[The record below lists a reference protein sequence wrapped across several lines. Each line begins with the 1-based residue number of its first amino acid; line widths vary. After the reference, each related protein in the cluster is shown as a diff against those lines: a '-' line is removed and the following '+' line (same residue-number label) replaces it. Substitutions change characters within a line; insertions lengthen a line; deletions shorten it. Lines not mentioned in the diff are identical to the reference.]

1 MPRYSVGFTVHEA
14 FFSSI
19 RVKTPIDPLVVV
31 RCFDSEFST
40 TVKPAKTVV
49 ACWDES
55 CQWNNIEASQKSWNS
70 GVIEF
75 ELQSANA
82 FWRNDTLGSA
92 GLQLKLISTCKN
104 NTFSGRIPLTAP
116 NSVSIVG
123 YLTVTVNAY
132 DLSHEALNNAQPS
145 VTKELEVR
153 RKTNLEIPP
162 LTSPLVHRNSFAVDD
177 SKVYKYFHLYI
188 NVYSLEDVE
197 TCAFGFTPHIT
208 CEYAGCRLEFSR
220 PIKVKGISSGFERAS
235 DVGPA
240 GESLENKSSLDLLG
254 EKISSYMGSK
264 TRLLDYNTELRR
276 SNYTFNQ
283 CFLMPIRV
291 TVGEPTLED
300 NIILRVW
307 KGYSLELSS
316 IFSKNSAG
324 KRPVSSKLLAEGVFS
339 LSKLRSTK
347 QKARWFNFY
356 RTSESDFITSVI
368 AGSEDQK
375 LDNDAEDNIA
385 VKSGI
390 NESYAGR
397 ILMSAS
403 VKRINK
409 LSDILRAHVVASH
422 QLDPLSPSPTR
433 IFCDVFF
440 VESSNDFSFTEPFE
454 ICLELSCGPYTSA
467 TDWQT
472 VSFRSAMASAVR
484 KDIDFLGRGM
494 KNYVNEEYFGSSLY
508 SMDDFDGRQGMG
520 WVCNFDSV
528 QGRLNPMELLVAYKA
543 EERWYI
549 FVRVLARRTG
559 EKNVTVLGSSKFTF
573 DDLASYKPNMV
584 KVPVWLSLTT
594 AERNLPDNIITN
606 TLNLL
611 SDLDNASRGLSRTS
625 SVSTADTEHP
635 SGRSESAGSFT
646 ANPSFLNVL
655 LSLEKE
661 MFYSTSL
668 NSSANKQFRVAS
680 HSRRAS
686 LVLMD
691 YELRLY
697 VYSAKMDR
705 IYENV
710 SVSVVCD
717 GRRRTTSSRRTR
729 SLFPVF
735 MECLS
740 MPVSAH
746 TPVNNIVPN
755 VPILVTLNRN
765 AKEERNVYSTEP
777 GERNSKGDNGKHGK
791 LVKRRVRVDV
801 TDMLCSAVVTYNRL
815 ISSAKAHDRTG
826 GVPRWLKIGD
836 CKLLLFVDLVAKSA
850 VRAVPKFQMLPDVQN
865 TTVKLGLLGI
875 RNLRN
880 FGSYGNQS
888 NHGKQSNQNSQ
899 SKHGL
904 EAGQARKGA
913 LVEENLVVR
922 ASVQNYGI
930 CTDDEQY
937 YEFLC
942 KSEFFTSWVSDGKKN
957 YDLFAV
963 HSLEFKTPVAAV
975 FDPLLELKI
984 MPEHSDEIL
993 GHCCMPLYQNRSS
1006 LDKHPYLRDL
1016 RYSLVPR
1023 KMFETFEAL
1032 QAVGNKG
1039 SYQLTALTQKSS
1051 SGVDG
1056 GLAEVL
1062 QQFQETRQ
1070 FKTMVKSLEFESVS
1084 ASVPPKILIAADG
1097 RKVENSSSLTYSLV
1111 SDTNIEDMLTD
1122 VPYSIKH
1129 LLLESD
1135 RATYDYERTDK
1146 SKTSSVDHVEMASIK
1161 YFLSVSDERGY
1172 SYSSCGARYR
1182 DVSVQPD
1189 KMFQAFRGGLKSDLF
1204 KLRLCIL
1211 SCSSFPRSEED
1222 SSTYLAVEIASRESR
1237 ELLDDS
1243 EGLIRNINKSY
1254 ERELFLPEH
1263 SLIIFKAIESSTTL
1277 KVTLFAGDSVE
1288 SLIATGYID
1297 LENRWFSKTWQSMQ
1311 RNDNVPIERIVLC
1324 DKGSVQGHVNVLV
1337 QLAKIDKFPM
1347 LKTINLTLPPTSSV
1361 EIRVV
1366 IWSVRDAKI
1375 PYSENKKDMLDLY
1388 VASKLDCHT
1397 YSGSHDTEQRTDIH
1411 YNCDSGNASFNWRIV
1426 YPEVKTPLGAC
1437 HLQLSLYDF
1446 WKIGN
1451 PTFLGDANL
1460 ELSRYIDIV
1469 STTGNMVRVDGEV
1482 PLYPSAKSAQTG
1494 FVHVTLHVLT
1504 QSEANTKN
1512 VGLGRDEPNRDPYLI
1527 VPNVGRQWQDWLA
1540 HTGISIDFSGYHL
1553 YFRIVGCLFMLVWLV
1568 VIAFIYPAILL

>member
-1 MPRYSVGFTVHEA
+1 MPRYSVGFTIHEA
-14 FFSSI
+14 VFSSI
-19 RVKTPIDPLVVV
+19 KVKTPIDPLVVV
-31 RCFDSEFST
+31 RCFDNEFST
-40 TVKPAKTVV
+40 AVKPAKTVV

-82 FWRNDTLGSA
+82 FWRNDTLGST

-116 NSVSIVG
+116 NSVSIIG

-132 DLSHEALNNAQPS
+132 DLSHEALNNAHPS
-145 VTKELEVR
+145 VTKELEVKQ
-153 RKTNLEIPP
+153 KTDLEIPP
-162 LTSPLVHRNSFAVDD
+162 LTSPLVHRNSFAMDD

-188 NVYSLEDVE
+188 NVYTLEDVE
-197 TCAFGFTPHIT
+197 MCTFGFTPHIT
-208 CEYAGCRLEFSR
+208 CEYAGCRLELSK
-220 PIKVKGISSGFERAS
+220 PIKVKGISSGFERGS
-235 DVGPA
+235 DAGPA

-264 TRLLDYNTELRR
+264 TKLLDYNTELRR

-300 NIILRVW
+300 NIILRIW
-307 KGYSLELSS
+307 KGYSVELSS
-316 IFSKNSAG
+316 IFSKNSTN
-324 KRPVSSKLLAEGVFS
+324 KRPVRSKLLAEGIFS

-356 RTSESDFITSVI
+356 RTSESDFITSMI
-368 AGSEDQK
+368 TGSEDQQ
-375 LDNDAEDNIA
+375 LDNDKENKLSI
-385 VKSGI
+385 KSGI

-409 LSDILRAHVVASH
+409 LSDVLRAHVVSSH

-440 VESSNDFSFTEPFE
+440 IESSNDFNFTEPFE
-454 ICLELSCGPYTSA
+454 ICLEVSCGPYKSA

-472 VSFRSAMASAVR
+472 VAFRREMASAVR
-484 KDIDFLGRGM
+484 KDMDFLGKGM
-494 KNYVNEEYFGSSLY
+494 KNYLNEEYFGSSLY
-508 SMDDFDGRQGMG
+508 SMDDFDGRQSMG

-549 FVRVLARRTG
+549 FVRVLARKTG
-559 EKNVTVLGSSKFTF
+559 ENNVTVLGSSKFTF

-584 KVPVWLSLTT
+584 KVPVWMSLTT
-594 AERNLPDNIITN
+594 AELNLPDNIITN

-611 SDLDNASRGLSRTS
+611 SDLDSASRALSRTS
-625 SVSTADTEHP
+625 SVSTADTDNP
-635 SGRSESAGSFT
+635 SSRSEPAGSFT

-691 YELRLY
+691 YELRFY

-717 GRRRTTSSRRTR
+717 GRKRTTSSRRNR

-740 MPVSAH
+740 MPISAH

-755 VPILVTLNRN
+755 VPILVTLNNN

-777 GERNSKGDNGKHGK
+777 QGRNSKSEHGK
-791 LVKRRVRVDV
+791 LVKRRVKVDV

-826 GVPRWLKIGD
+826 GVPKWLKIGD
-836 CKLLLFVDLVAKSA
+836 CKLLLFVDIVAKSE
-850 VRAVPKFQMLPDVQN
+850 VKAVPKFQMLPDVKN
-865 TTVKLGLLGI
+865 TTVQLGLMGI
-875 RNLRN
+875 RNLR
-880 FGSYGNQS
+880 FEPEQG
-888 NHGKQSNQNSQ
+888 
-899 SKHGL
+899 
-904 EAGQARKGA
+904 RKGG
-913 LVEENLVVR
+913 LVEENLVVK

-963 HSLEFKTPVAAV
+963 HSLQFKTPVATI
-975 FDPLLELKI
+975 FDPSLELKI
-984 MPEHSDEIL
+984 TPEHSDEIL
-993 GHCCMPLYQNRSS
+993 GHCCMPLYQNNSS
-1006 LDKHPYLRDL
+1006 LDKHSDLGDL

-1023 KMFETFEAL
+1023 SMFEIFEAL

-1039 SYQLTALTQKSS
+1039 SYQLTSVAQKSS
-1051 SGVDG
+1051 SSVDG
-1056 GLAEVL
+1056 GLAEFF
-1062 QQFQETRQ
+1062 QRFQETKQ
-1070 FKTMVKSLEFESVS
+1070 FKMMVKSLEFENVS
-1084 ASVPPKILIAADG
+1084 ASVPPNILIVADG

-1111 SDTNIEDMLTD
+1111 SDTNIEEMLTD

-1129 LLLESD
+1129 LVLE
-1135 RATYDYERTDK
+1135 REKATYDYERSDRSHGSADTESAR
-1146 SKTSSVDHVEMASIK
+1146 SKRLIVDHVETASLK
-1161 YFLSVSDERGY
+1161 YFLNISDECSY
-1172 SYSSCGARYR
+1172 SYSSCETRYK
-1182 DVSVQPD
+1182 DVSVQSN

-1211 SCSSFPRSEED
+1211 SCSSFPRREED

-1237 ELLDDS
+1237 ELLNDS

-1263 SLIIFKAIESSTTL
+1263 SLIIFKAIDSSTTL
-1277 KVTLFAGDSVE
+1277 KGDTVE

-1297 LENRWFSKTWQSMQ
+1297 LENRWFSRTWQSMQ

-1324 DKGSVQGHVNVLV
+1324 DKGNVQGHVNVLV
-1337 QLAKIDKFPM
+1337 QLAKIDKFPL
-1347 LKTINLTLPPTSSV
+1347 LKTINLTRPPTSSV

-1388 VASKLDCHT
+1388 VSSKLDCHT
-1397 YSGSHDTEQRTDIH
+1397 YSGSYETEQKTDIH
-1411 YNCDSGNASFNWRIV
+1411 YNCDSGNASFNWRVV

-1451 PTFLGDANL
+1451 PIFVGDANL
-1460 ELSRYIDIV
+1460 ELSPYIDIV
-1469 STTGNMVRVDGEV
+1469 STTGNMVRVDGEI
-1482 PLYPSAKSAQTG
+1482 PLCPSAKSSQTG
-1494 FVHVTLHVLT
+1494 FLQVTLHVLT

-1553 YFRIVGCLFMLVWLV
+1553 YFRIVGCFLMLVWLI
-1568 VIAFIYPAILL
+1568 VISFIYPAILL